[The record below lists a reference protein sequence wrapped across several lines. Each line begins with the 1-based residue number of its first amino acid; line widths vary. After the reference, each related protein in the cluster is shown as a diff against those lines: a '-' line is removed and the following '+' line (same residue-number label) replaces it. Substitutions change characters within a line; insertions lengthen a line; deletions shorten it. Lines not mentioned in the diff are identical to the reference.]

1 MFTAILLVTVFVVDE
16 ETAVDPSTV
25 LFVVGSVNVV
35 SAAAAPAVSVTDPPP
50 VPLIAIGMSKKL
62 LLGYA
67 ADDIP
72 R

>member
-1 MFTAILLVTVFVVDE
+1 MFTAILFVTVFVE
-16 ETAVDPSTV
+16 
-25 LFVVGSVNVV
+25 
-35 SAAAAPAVSVTDPPP
+35 AAPAVSVIPPPP

-62 LLGYA
+62 LLRYA